1 MCKHVAAVLYGVG
14 ARLDE
19 KPELFFTLRGV
30 DMEELITAASA
41 SATGPIATAP
51 AAETALAGGDL
62 TEIFGV
68 EIEATP
74 AAPAIIPRRG
84 KIKSSPPAKQKRLSA
99 KRDKPATKAKR
110 KVGGRSSRNS

>member
-30 DMEELITAASA
+30 DMQELITAASA
-41 SATGPIATAP
+41 TATAP
-51 AAETALAGGDL
+51 LAPVATEGAALAGADL

-68 EIEATP
+68 EIESATTAVPTGAPQSNPDPVRP
-74 AAPAIIPRRG
+74 AG
-84 KIKSSPPAKQKRLSA
+84 KRSARLNRA
-99 KRDKPATKAKR
+99 RVKPKAAKR
-110 KVGGRSSRNS
+110 KAGAKRR

>member
-41 SATGPIATAP
+41 SATAPIATT
-51 AAETALAGGDL
+51 AAAGTALAGADL
-62 TEIFGV
+62 ADIFGV
-68 EIEATP
+68 DIEAAPTAI
-74 AAPAIIPRRG
+74 AARRS
-84 KIKSSPPAKQKRLSA
+84 IKASPPAKKKNLPAKKQRPSA
-99 KRDKPATKAKR
+99 KAKTKTGA
-110 KVGGRSSRNS
+110 RSRSKG